1 MFKIE
6 EERGS
11 VEEVEGRHEEGMC
24 GEESRQRREGRVVQR
39 ERWVNESFR
48 GVTCKEGW
56 RR

>member
-24 GEESRQRREGRVVQR
+24 GEELRQRREGRVVQR